1 MEFRINPEGNVK
13 LRGRQLSDHDPRR
26 KQRQTHSS
34 DGFPWLPVLYS
45 LGGSEQIPIS
55 KRMTVDLTL
64 CPLVNVF
71 PASAPTLCFFGRC
84 CGGWAQIPAGAPTP
98 APAPISREPP
108 LEDRRHLTGE
118 EKPPSQMPT
127 ASVGYAW
134 AYRKP
139 TSLPGR
145 GKGTNVLCSRTFL
158 PWIRAR

>member
-84 CGGWAQIPAGAPTP
+84 CGGWAQIPAGAPHPSSCPHLQRTSP
-98 APAPISREPP
+98 GGQASSHPGGEAPFPDAY
-108 LEDRRHLTGE
+108 
-118 EKPPSQMPT
+118 SQCGICMGIQK
-127 ASVGYAW
+127 ANLLAW
-134 AYRKP
+134 
-139 TSLPGR
+139 
-145 GKGTNVLCSRTFL
+145 KGQRDKCAVF
-158 PWIRAR
+158 